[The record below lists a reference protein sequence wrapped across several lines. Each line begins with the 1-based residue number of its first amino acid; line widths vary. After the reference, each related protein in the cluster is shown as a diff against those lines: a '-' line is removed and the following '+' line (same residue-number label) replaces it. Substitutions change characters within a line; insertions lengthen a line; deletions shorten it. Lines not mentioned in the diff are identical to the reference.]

1 MKGKIAGASFQPVA
15 TVVVSDRTN
24 EIEDGSFESGK
35 LGKWKLNG
43 PREACFLENNKG
55 NAHDGKWTYK
65 YWLGT
70 GFKSILSQEI
80 EVANGTYELS
90 VWAMGG
96 GGENNIRL
104 FAANFDGT
112 KKQVTSKIVNEG
124 WNVWKQYKIRV
135 PVKDGKATVGIYLD
149 TKGDCW
155 GNFDEI
161 ELVKV
166 D

>member
-1 MKGKIAGASFQPVA
+1 VKGKIAGASFQPVA
-15 TVVVSDRTN
+15 MVVVSDRTN

-43 PREACFLENNKG
+43 PGEACFLENNKG

-80 EVANGTYELS
+80 EVPNGTYELS

-135 PVKDGKATVGIYLD
+135 PVKDGNRRNRACEGRLERK
-149 TKGDCW
+149 
-155 GNFDEI
+155 
-161 ELVKV
+161 
-166 D
+166 